1 MLQLAVMILRLL
13 WKSLIESSI
22 LAEKS
27 SEHIEP
33 TAETTNGYFVYIW
46 NEEALKLTGLIE
58 TSSVK
63 HLLVLGMPPTEA
75 KISLLHGTPV
85 L

>member
-13 WKSLIESSI
+13 CLIESSI
-22 LAEKS
+22 LAEIS

-75 KISLLHGTPV
+75 KITLLHGTPV